1 MFWPAVP
8 GFRVPV
14 PPLFYILL
22 LFRLSNHLQ
31 LFSRF
36 CALPWK
42 DVFAVST
49 DILDKVKNSD
59 PDFYNHLKEALS
71 QKISPVDVYDFAYE
85 ILHKDTKKSAKLWQE
100 LYKKKKKDWKDRD
113 LAPFG
118 DPTLYIRK
126 WLSEC
131 FTGILGGTCNII
143 FKKK

>member
-1 MFWPAVP
+1 M
-8 GFRVPV
+8 
-14 PPLFYILL
+14 
-22 LFRLSNHLQ
+22 Q

-59 PDFYNHLKEALS
+59 PDFYNHLKNALS
-71 QKISPVDVYDFAYE
+71 EKITPVDVYDFSYE

-113 LAPFG
+113 LAQFG

-131 FTGILGGTCNII
+131 FTGILGGMYYQLSSMYIKGQII
-143 FKKK
+143 YILLLL